1 MPFCFFAATVGV
13 VYICNTEV
21 SLLQPMTLLTIAVA
35 PFTLAFLPTNLLSAV
50 SWNGQSSLQ
59 RASLM
64 VENASQMILAC
75 RTLKS
80 VN

>member
-1 MPFCFFAATVGV
+1 MPFCFFAATVGA
-13 VYICNTEV
+13 VYVCSTGA

-50 SWNGQSSLQ
+50 SWNGQFSLQ
-59 RASLM
+59 RAGL
-64 VENASQMILAC
+64 VAENASQMILAC
-75 RTLKS
+75 RTLES